1 MRPQERTDTSAA
13 EPAVA
18 AAPNGASPH
27 WADIGESTFVFGMR
41 LLMAVHRLL
50 GRVPFLIVLYPVVTY
65 YWLRRGLARRA
76 SMDYLQ
82 RMQAAH
88 GALGG
93 PPGWRHGLRHF
104 LSFAD
109 TLLDKTLAMSGR
121 YRFERLRFEGAEPV
135 LDMIARGQGG
145 VFVTAHMGCLE
156 MCQAAATHTR
166 RLRLNVLVHTA
177 HAEQFNRV
185 LGRLDPAGAVRLIQ
199 VTDITPA
206 TAVLLGER
214 VAAGEFVAIAGDRVP
229 VGGGRTVTAPFLGQD
244 ARWPVGPYVLAAL
257 LKCPLYLMA
266 CLREGDGHTV
276 RFEPLAEQ
284 LALPRKVRD
293 EVLTDCANRYAQR
306 LEAMLAKAPYEWF
319 NFFPF
324 WARP

>member
-1 MRPQERTDTSAA
+1 MSEGRPASASDT
-13 EPAVA
+13 
-18 AAPNGASPH
+18 GASPH
-27 WADIGESTFVFGMR
+27 WADIGESPVVLGMR
-41 LLMAVHRLL
+41 VLMAVHRLL
-50 GRVPFLIVLYPVVTY
+50 GRVPFLVVLYPVVFY
-65 YWLRRGLARRA
+65 YRLRHGVARRA
-76 SMDYLQ
+76 SMEYLE
-82 RMQAAH
+82 RMQAVH
-88 GALGG
+88 GTLGRR
-93 PPGWRHGLRHF
+93 PGWRDGLRHF

-121 YRFERLRFEGAEPV
+121 YRFERLRFEGDAPV

-156 MCQAAATHTR
+156 MCQAAVNR
-166 RLRLNVLVHTA
+166 SGRLRLNVLVHTA

-185 LGRLDPAGAVRLIQ
+185 LGRLDPDGSVRLIQ
-199 VTDITPA
+199 VTEITPA
-206 TAVLLGER
+206 TAVMLSER

-229 VGGGRTVTAPFLGQD
+229 VGGGRTVTAPFLGHD

-276 RFEPLAEQ
+276 RFDLLAEQ
-284 LALPRKVRD
+284 LTLPRKSRD
-293 EVLTDCANRYAQR
+293 EVLTACAARYAAR
-306 LEAMLAKAPYEWF
+306 VEAMLVRAPCEWF